1 MLPAIARC
9 NIFVLLIIIMI
20 DIRGFLVQ
28 TDQDVTPPSNCF
40 NTRELSIPN
49 EQSANLE
56 RSAVDAQQGRDDSH
70 NCEEAYKIVHQ
81 EDLIEEIV
89 KQENIDE
96 EEPVWNENLMEEEA
110 VQQEDLVEEEMVP
123 QEDLID
129 KEMTCRD
136 GLIDEEMVFIFVWL
150 HAIELVFLTHSP

>member
-9 NIFVLLIIIMI
+9 DIFVLLIIITI
-20 DIRGFLVQ
+20 DIGGFLVQ
-28 TDQDVTPPSNCF
+28 TDQDVTPPSKYF
-40 NTRELSIPN
+40 NTRELSVPN
-49 EQSANLE
+49 ERSAILE
-56 RSAVDAQQGRDDSH
+56 MSAVDAQQGGDDSR
-70 NCEEAYKIVHQ
+70 NREEAYEIMHQ

-89 KQENIDE
+89 QQENLDE

-110 VQQEDLVEEEMVP
+110 VQQENLVEEKMVP

-136 GLIDEEMVFIFVWL
+136 GLTDEEMVFIFVWL
-150 HAIELVFLTHSP
+150 HAIELAFLTHFP